1 MANISTSTGLF
12 PEKLVSDVFNKVN
25 GHSSLAKL
33 SAQKPVR
40 FAGTEQFVFSMNGE
54 ASIVGEGANKPA
66 GDAAFTPVTITPV
79 KFVYQ
84 HRLTDEFV
92 NMSDEAQVPY
102 LEELTDGFSKKLA
115 RALDIAAFH
124 GVNPAD
130 QQAVASLSTKNLDA
144 LAGKI
149 VYTPASC
156 DDDIDSAIQAIVAAG
171 GKATG
176 IAMSHTF
183 ASNLSKIKVNGVVQY
198 PEFRFGQNPNAFAG
212 FNSDVNSTVDFAN
225 ADDVAFIGD
234 FADAF
239 RWGYAKDVSME
250 VIEYGDP
257 DGLGDLKRMNQ
268 IVVRAEAYIGWGILD
283 AASFKRL
290 AVK

>member
-1 MANISTSTGLF
+1 MATITTSTGLF
-12 PEKLVSDVFNKVN
+12 PEKLVKEVFNKVN

-33 SAQKPVR
+33 SAQKPVA

-54 ASIVGEGANKPA
+54 ASIVAEGANKPA
-66 GDAAFTPVTITPV
+66 GDASFTPVTITPT
-79 KFVYQ
+79 KFIYQ
-84 HRLTDEFV
+84 HRLTDEFI
-92 NMSDEAQVPY
+92 NMSDEAQIPY

-130 QQAVASLSTKNLDA
+130 QAAVAALATKNFDA

-156 DDDIDSAIQAIVAAG
+156 DNDIDSAIQAIVAAG

-212 FNSDVNSTVDFAN
+212 FASDVNSTVDYAN

-234 FADAF
+234 FEDAF
-239 RWGYAKDVSME
+239 RWGYAKEVKME

-268 IVVRAEAYIGWGILD
+268 VVVRAEAYVGWGILD